1 MENSLN
7 GSSNDFGADNEE
19 EDEDNPRDPRDPR
32 GRGNALLRVIETDDI
47 GQMVDRLSILEAKK
61 ECF

>member
-19 EDEDNPRDPRDPR
+19 EDNPRDPRDPR
-32 GRGNALLRVIETDDI
+32 GRGNALLRVIEAGDI
-47 GQMVDRLSILEAKK
+47 GQMVDQLSI
-61 ECF
+61 